1 MIFTEKTIPNL
12 VHQSVLN
19 YPKSVYCLR
28 WYLCNEKKRTMTCQ
42 KIDIATLE
50 LPWYLQFSA
59 LACSSSMI

>member
-19 YPKSVYCLR
+19 CPNSVYCLR
-28 WYLCNEKKRTMTCQ
+28 WYLCNEKKRTMNCQ
-42 KIDIATLE
+42 KIDTATLE

-59 LACSSSMI
+59 LTCSSSLI